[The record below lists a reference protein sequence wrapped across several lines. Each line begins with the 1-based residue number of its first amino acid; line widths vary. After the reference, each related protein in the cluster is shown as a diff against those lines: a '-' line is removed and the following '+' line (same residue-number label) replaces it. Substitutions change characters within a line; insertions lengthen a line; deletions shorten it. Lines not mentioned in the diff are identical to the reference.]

1 MNSTPPAGRARILIV
16 EDEPLVAAMLAD
28 ALTMGGF
35 DVELA
40 ANGRVALEKVRATAG
55 YDLVL
60 SDLLMP
66 ELDGAGLYR
75 ELERLDPGLIQ
86 RILFVSGTT
95 QVSEYTRFLAETG
108 APLLRKPFGM
118 KALLRA
124 VTDFLGKPTGPG
136 TTN

>member
-16 EDEPLVAAMLAD
+16 EDEPLVAAVLAD
-28 ALTMGGF
+28 VLTMEGF

-66 ELDGAGLYR
+66 ELDGVGLYR
-75 ELERLDPGLIQ
+75 ELERLDPDLLQ
-86 RILFVSGTT
+86 RILFISGTT

-124 VTDFLGKPTGPG
+124 VTGFLGRPPGPG
-136 TTN
+136 NAN